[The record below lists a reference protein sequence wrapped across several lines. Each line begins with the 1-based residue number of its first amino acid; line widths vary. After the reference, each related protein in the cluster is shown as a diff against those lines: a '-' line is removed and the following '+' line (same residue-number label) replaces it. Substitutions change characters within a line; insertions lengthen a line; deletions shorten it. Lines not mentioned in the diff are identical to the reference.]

1 MYRDHPYS
9 NPVSGEYE
17 PIPRNKQKKSP
28 DNTINRHKNPSING
42 TWALLSTLT
51 NFDLVYH
58 TWLSAYSKQS
68 IF

>member
-28 DNTINRHKNPSING
+28 DDTINRHKNPNING

-58 TWLSAYSKQS
+58 T
-68 IF
+68 